1 MTGAI
6 SRIFS
11 LTLDYAGT
19 RRQFGRALTQFP
31 AVKHLIA
38 RMGGN
43 RAAAGAA
50 FDCAASVAEIEPG
63 SVALPIAKVRV
74 GEAATAVAAIA
85 HQVFGAIGYTRDHEL
100 QAHTRRI
107 WSWRDE
113 FGSEAHWSEQVGRR
127 VCAAGAQSLWPLVS
141 GFGQ

>member
-1 MTGAI
+1 M
-6 SRIFS
+6 
-11 LTLDYAGT
+11 DYAGT
-19 RRQFGRALTQFP
+19 RRQFGRTLAQFQ

-38 RMGGN
+38 RLGEN
-43 RAAAGAA
+43 RAAAGGA
-50 FDCAASVAEIEPG
+50 FDFAASIAETEPA
-63 SVALPIAKVRV
+63 SVALPIAKIRI

-85 HQVFGAIGYTRDHEL
+85 HQIFGAIGYTRDHEL

-127 VCAAGAQSLWPLVS
+127 VCAGGAQSLWPLVS